1 MNLSA
6 INCTDPP
13 IDIESN
19 GLAFRNWTEEE
30 GNPRPYA
37 TKIVYQCTREGIIL
51 IFLKKHMNI
60 FKRLTYP
67 HQIIVI
73 NVLN

>member
-51 IFLKKHMNI
+51 IFL
-60 FKRLTYP
+60 
-67 HQIIVI
+67 
-73 NVLN
+73 